1 MAYWF
6 WNWWVFSFLGYL
18 LEKAFARVNRAE
30 KQNRKCFILLPLC
43 PVYGFSVI
51 AMLALPEQWQS
62 GRGFLAASLLVPC
75 FVEYVMHWYYETCF
89 GVHYWDYG
97 DQPLNI
103 NGRVCLLFALFW
115 TALLPF
121 AVRVIAPAIAPAIGA
136 LPPWLSFWAWM
147 LLAGDWLWSRMLLRR
162 FGDTELL
169 SAAVLYR
176 ILRRG
181 EWENGE
187 KSL

>member
-6 WNWWVFSFLGYL
+6 WNWWLFSFFGYL
-18 LEKAFARVNRAE
+18 LEKAFTRVTRAE

-115 TALLPF
+115 TALMPLALRIFVPVTAPLIA
-121 AVRVIAPAIAPAIGA
+121 AVPPALTLGM
-136 LPPWLSFWAWM
+136 WM
-147 LLAGDWLWSRMLLRR
+147 LLAADWLWSRWLLLCCR
-162 FGDTELL
+162 DTELL
-169 SAAVLYR
+169 SVAALRR
-176 ILRRG
+176 ILWRKKR
-181 EWENGE
+181 E
-187 KSL
+187 